1 MPKPLRENTLVIE
14 VRDLEIGYG
23 SFILMREINFSV
35 KAREVMVIMG
45 GSGSGKST
53 LLKHLVGLKE
63 VEKGEILYHGKS
75 FSKASPEEELK
86 FRRLLAFFFKVAP
99 YGASER

>member
-1 MPKPLRENTLVIE
+1 MPKPLRENTPVIE

-53 LLKHLVGLKE
+53 LLKYLVA
-63 VEKGEILYHGKS
+63 I
-75 FSKASPEEELK
+75 
-86 FRRLLAFFFKVAP
+86 
-99 YGASER
+99 YGALGG